1 MLEDVNPVRH
11 TFLETIV
18 PPPFLGHSIATLFL
32 YLLNQNLGVSILQA
46 IAETGGEYIQA
57 YTSGGH
63 VSVFRFVRHCKDVLR
78 WETEGAGMRMQEQRG
93 VKERKEREQQ
103 LGFAEIVCGS
113 YPPAGRDV

>member
-1 MLEDVNPVRH
+1 MLEDVYSVRH

-32 YLLNQNLGVSILQA
+32 YLLNQNLSVSILQA

-63 VSVFRFVRHCKDVLR
+63 VSVFRFVRLQGCVEMGNR
-78 WETEGAGMRMQEQRG
+78 GSGNANAGT
-93 VKERKEREQQ
+93 K
-103 LGFAEIVCGS
+103 GS
-113 YPPAGRDV
+113 